1 MDALKGRRLWPV
13 LELTLLLLFVQYQL
27 LPSDRRFRVP
37 EAQLNMTLFHSS
49 RSKVVR
55 IEFRF
60 QIEFSV
66 PEVQYGTA
74 RGERRDFL

>member
-1 MDALKGRRLWPV
+1 
-13 LELTLLLLFVQYQL
+13 
-27 LPSDRRFRVP
+27 
-37 EAQLNMTLFHSS
+37 MTLFHSS

-74 RGERRDFL
+74 KREKRDFWNLPSLNHRNVIDK